1 MKRLLAL
8 LAALAIVAAACGSD
22 DDTADTT
29 PPTTGSPT
37 TTAPTTTGPGGPD
50 NLILQI
56 TEEGGFA
63 PIEFILNRLPRFSL
77 YEDGTLLA
85 PGVSIAIFPGPI
97 LGPVQQVTLTEDEL
111 EDVMT
116 LVEAIGLPTID
127 EEIDTSLN
135 NRVADATTTIAT
147 YFDDAGEHTY
157 GVYALGLVLDE
168 PQPDAAL
175 NLGALVNL
183 LDSYVAAGNAAGLYE
198 PDRIQMFLNETPIVD
213 PDLSETLPWPLEITP
228 DDFVLAPDFG
238 RRCQVLA
245 GDAAAEAIA
254 AFATGNQTTIWEYE
268 GGEFQLIARPLLP
281 GEPGCIP

>member
-8 LAALAIVAAACGSD
+8 LAALTLVAAACGSD
-22 DDTADTT
+22 DDSADTT
-29 PPTTGSPT
+29 PPTTPT
-37 TTAPTTTGPGGPD
+37 TTVAPTTTDPEGP
-50 NLILQI
+50 NRLILQV
-56 TEEGGFA
+56 TDEGGFA

-77 YEDGTLLA
+77 YADGTLLS

-97 LGPVQQVTLTEDEL
+97 LGPVQQVTLTQDQM

-116 LVEAIGLPTID
+116 LIDAIGLPGID

-157 GVYALGLVLDE
+157 GVYALGLALDE

-183 LDSYVAAGNAAGLYE
+183 LDSYVAEGNDGGLYE
-198 PDRIQMFLNETPIVD
+198 PDRIQMFLNETPFVD
-213 PDLSETLPWPLEITP
+213 PDFSETLPWPLEITP
-228 DDFVLAPDFG
+228 DDFEVVADFN
-238 RRCQVLA
+238 RRCQVLD
-245 GDAAAEAIA
+245 GDAAAVAIA
-254 AFATGNQTTIWEYE
+254 AFAAGNQTTIWEYE
-268 GGEFQLIARPLLP
+268 GAEFQLIARPLLP
-281 GEPGCIP
+281 GEPGCLR